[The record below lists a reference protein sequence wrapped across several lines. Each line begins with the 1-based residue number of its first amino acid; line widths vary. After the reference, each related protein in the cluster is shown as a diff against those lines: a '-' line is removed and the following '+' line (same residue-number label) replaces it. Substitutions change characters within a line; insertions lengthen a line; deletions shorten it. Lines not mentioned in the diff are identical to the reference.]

1 MTREYSIRLPVPP
14 SINRMYRVFRGRV
27 FMVKEGKDYKEA
39 VGEAIRAKY
48 GANMKPLV
56 GPVAVEFTVYR
67 PAKRGDLDNF
77 MKCLLDGMQ
86 GTMYKNDKQIVCII
100 AKR

>member
-1 MTREYSIRLPVPP
+1 
-14 SINRMYRVFRGRV
+14 
-27 FMVKEGKDYKEA
+27 
-39 VGEAIRAKY
+39 
-48 GANMKPLV
+48 MKPLE

-86 GTMYKNDKQIVCII
+86 GTMYKNDKQIVRIV
-100 AKR
+100 AVR